1 MSIPMTME
9 KISYFASVGESVDGN
24 MCLINCEDEAYIS
37 AACGFAMGIMR
48 HSYSGP
54 FVNGKKDMSFPEV
67 HRNLKTKICEIT
79 RAVNWHK
86 LAPAYAFDGKDL
98 NISETI
104 LIDTWNFKNL
114 EDEIEA
120 WWLGNSAVSGDI
132 KDNILTKKAP
142 AIISRNTELPT
153 VIPDDEG
160 NTPFIVA
167 AQNPNGTYSVATLG
181 RTMGRKYCIPI
192 CDVTVNSGDSRLIG
206 IFGEYNNLIIKTD
219 INDIKQIL
227 IQDLADE
234 NSYDITDLVTVEK
247 GNVIV
252 SGDLIS
258 EVGTLSQ
265 PQNDTSEPGVVIC
278 LKN

>member
-1 MSIPMTME
+1 M
-9 KISYFASVGESVDGN
+9 
-24 MCLINCEDEAYIS
+24 
-37 AACGFAMGIMR
+37 
-48 HSYSGP
+48 
-54 FVNGKKDMSFPEV
+54 
-67 HRNLKTKICEIT
+67 
-79 RAVNWHK
+79 
-86 LAPAYAFDGKDL
+86 
-98 NISETI
+98 
-104 LIDTWNFKNL
+104 
-114 EDEIEA
+114 
-120 WWLGNSAVSGDI
+120 
-132 KDNILTKKAP
+132 
-142 AIISRNTELPT
+142 
-153 VIPDDEG
+153 
-160 NTPFIVA
+160 
-167 AQNPNGTYSVATLG
+167 
-181 RTMGRKYCIPI
+181 
-192 CDVTVNSGDSRLIG
+192 IG